1 MFRVSKKS
9 RNMKPANQK
18 ASITVTSLGVEG
30 LLRPRAPRELAG
42 PVQPALTLAVSS
54 AGPEDLHLQ
63 PQGHVSAEHTPAG
76 FGHPGHRHLLLGSTY
91 YKKGEIRRWVHRFLV
106 LC

>member
-1 MFRVSKKS
+1 
-9 RNMKPANQK
+9 MKPANQK

-30 LLRPRAPRELAG
+30 LLRPSAPRELAG

-76 FGHPGHRHLLLGSTY
+76 FGHPGHRHLRLGSTY